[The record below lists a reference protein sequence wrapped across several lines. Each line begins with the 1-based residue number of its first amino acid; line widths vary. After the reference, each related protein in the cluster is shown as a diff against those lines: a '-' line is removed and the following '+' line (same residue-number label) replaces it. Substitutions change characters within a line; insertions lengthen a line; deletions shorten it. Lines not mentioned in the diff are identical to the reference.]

1 MNSNLLIYLQLL
13 FVIPSNYQ
21 YPIKFAALLIRYIE
35 QLSEQYFNLI
45 KELNFMNKENINLID
60 NICKEVQQNKKIF
73 FLELF
78 QIKQE
83 LIKMVLGQVFS
94 FFSQQVMFIWL
105 LVFIT
110 PLFVF
115 LASVMAKGLQI
126 LYQMSINRQSLIY
139 KYLGDVSWLFPFKQN
154 EQEFKLVHIVL
165 LAVLIGLVSL
175 IILGGVMLQN
185 QTEKQRI
192 IEKKERKEEKTKK
205 KVVSE

>member
-1 MNSNLLIYLQLL
+1 M
-13 FVIPSNYQ
+13 
-21 YPIKFAALLIRYIE
+21 A
-35 QLSEQYFNLI
+35 
-45 KELNFMNKENINLID
+45 
-60 NICKEVQQNKKIF
+60 
-73 FLELF
+73 
-78 QIKQE
+78 
-83 LIKMVLGQVFS
+83 LGQVFS

-110 PLFVF
+110 PLYVF

-126 LYQMSINRQSLIY
+126 LHQMAINRQSLIY

-185 QTEKQRI
+185 QVEKQKI
-192 IEKKERKEEKTKK
+192 IEKKERREEKTKN
-205 KVVSE
+205 KVVNE